1 MIKVNNKKA
10 INNLADK
17 NLKATK
23 SRNTIAI
30 IAIALTTILFASL
43 FTIYIGMVESIQNET
58 MRQAGSSAHGTF
70 KNLTS
75 EQYDKLKTHPLVDE
89 ISVNILS
96 ANSIENIEFLKRH
109 VELWYN
115 DDTALEWGYN
125 KPTIGR
131 MPQAADEIAM
141 DTKSLELLG
150 LPAELGQKVI
160 LKVKA
165 KAKSEIID
173 REFTITGLIE
183 PNKAMNVGFGV
194 VSKEYLS
201 KYADEL
207 IYSYDKDYSSTG
219 AIRADVKFKN
229 TFDIQGKLEK
239 IIDESGFSNVEDSP
253 NYISSNANWAY
264 LGGEGVDISSI
275 TAIILSCLLITV
287 AGYLIIYNVF
297 QISVIRDIRF
307 YGLLKTIGATGR
319 QIRHIIKRQ
328 AVVLSIIGIPIGL
341 TIGFLIGKAVL
352 PMIMG
357 LSYIK
362 TGITLSINP
371 IIFIVSAFFSLITV
385 FMSIGKPSKI
395 AAKVSPIEAIR
406 YSGNDEYKKKT
417 KSSTDGAKLYKMAL
431 SNLLRNKKRTIVTV
445 FSLSLSLVLL
455 NTIFTISKGF
465 DLDKYLEKFVDTDFL
480 IADAQ
485 YFNDNYFGVDE
496 SVSESMISAVESR
509 NEFAK
514 GGRLYSNSMDK
525 EYFAIEDKNNN
536 KERYN
541 KDEHGNFL
549 TELYGME
556 DFPMSRL
563 QVLEGEI
570 DLEKLST
577 GKYIIEGVQVDDNGN
592 PNWET
597 SHFDIGDKVVLHNN
611 KGVEEDINDREY
623 TTSEFI
629 VMAKVSVNY
638 YTNSVRRGSRYSFY
652 LPAQVYK
659 NLVARPGIMSYVFD
673 VEDGR
678 EPEMELFLKDYTKN
692 IEGLMHYESKQV
704 YVDLFQDMKVMVI
717 TVGLIL
723 SGIMGTIG
731 IVNFINSVL
740 TSIFAREREFAILQ
754 SIGMTKRQLI
764 TMLMFEG
771 GYYSALTIIT
781 SLILGIAF
789 SIGIVGTIV
798 SKLWFFTYSFTVKPL
813 LIISPILVLISIII
827 PTIVYNSIGKKSV
840 VERLRN
846 IE

>member
-1 MIKVNNKKA
+1 MTEEVDVR
-10 INNLADK
+10 LVQSFPK
-17 NLKATK
+17 N
-23 SRNTIAI
+23 
-30 IAIALTTILFASL
+30 
-43 FTIYIGMVESIQNET
+43 
-58 MRQAGSSAHGTF
+58 
-70 KNLTS
+70 
-75 EQYDKLKTHPLVDE
+75 P
-89 ISVNILS
+89 
-96 ANSIENIEFLKRH
+96 
-109 VELWYN
+109 
-115 DDTALEWGYN
+115 
-125 KPTIGR
+125 
-131 MPQAADEIAM
+131 
-141 DTKSLELLG
+141 
-150 LPAELGQKVI
+150 
-160 LKVKA
+160 
-165 KAKSEIID
+165 
-173 REFTITGLIE
+173 
-183 PNKAMNVGFGV
+183 NVGFGV
-194 VSKEYLS
+194 VSKEYLTR
-201 KYADEL
+201 YADEL

-239 IIDESGFSNVEDSP
+239 IIDESGFSNVGDSP

-275 TAIILSCLLITV
+275 TAIILSCLLIIV

-297 QISVIRDIRF
+297 QISIIRDIRF
-307 YGLLKTIGATGR
+307 YG
-319 QIRHIIKRQ
+319 
-328 AVVLSIIGIPIGL
+328 
-341 TIGFLIGKAVL
+341 
-352 PMIMG
+352 
-357 LSYIK
+357 
-362 TGITLSINP
+362 
-371 IIFIVSAFFSLITV
+371 
-385 FMSIGKPSKI
+385 
-395 AAKVSPIEAIR
+395 
-406 YSGNDEYKKKT
+406 
-417 KSSTDGAKLYKMAL
+417 
-431 SNLLRNKKRTIVTV
+431 
-445 FSLSLSLVLL
+445 LL

-485 YFNDNYFGVDE
+485 YFNYNYFGVDE
-496 SVSESMISAVESR
+496 SVSESMISAVKSR

-525 EYFAIEDKNNN
+525 EYFTIEDKNNN
-536 KERYN
+536 EERYN

-678 EPEMELFLKDYTKN
+678 EPEMELFLKDYTEN

-704 YVDLFQDMKVMVI
+704 YVDLFEDMKVMVI

-764 TMLMFEG
+764 TMLIFEG
-771 GYYSALTIIT
+771 GYYSALTIIA

-846 IE
+846 IK